1 MRSDSALFAVTA
13 SEIRAATQATA
24 DDVLIR
30 LIARGDREAMRKL
43 FARHS
48 ARVFHFIVRLIGQNS
63 AAEDLASEVFIEVW
77 RGAGQFRG
85 HSQVSTWLLSIARY
99 KALSWLRSR
108 TTDQLD
114 DVTAQAIED
123 PADNPEVSCAK
134 IDTGA
139 LLRKCLTQLSP
150 AHREVIDLIYYHER
164 PMDDVATILRIPAA
178 TVRTRMFYARK
189 HLAELLKAHGVEHA
203 WQCW

>member
-1 MRSDSALFAVTA
+1 MRSDSALSAATVT
-13 SEIRAATQATA
+13 EIRPAIQATA
-24 DDVLIR
+24 DNVLIR
-30 LIARGDREAMRKL
+30 LIASGDREAMRML

-63 AAEDLASEVFIEVW
+63 VAEDLASEVFIDVW
-77 RGAGQFRG
+77 RNAGQFEARC
-85 HSQVSTWLLSIARY
+85 QVSTWLLAIARY

-108 TTDQLD
+108 ATDQLD
-114 DVTAQAIED
+114 DAIAGAIED
-123 PADNPEVSCAK
+123 PADNPEVSCSK
-134 IDTGA
+134 IDTRA

-164 PMDDVATILRIPAA
+164 SMDEVAAILQIPAP

-189 HLAELLKAHGVEHA
+189 RLAELLKAHGVEHA